1 MAGTIEINGTGG
13 IIEGNL
19 GAANVDVNLD
29 YVGTYSGS
37 DRVTVSHATAIQYS
51 SNTDNT
57 WSCWINASGLGGN
70 NNGRIFDKST
80 AYMYLTTDGSTGYNI
95 AANIAHSGTN
105 MNIKTSTS
113 YQFNVWYHV
122 ALVYE
127 GSGGT
132 GEIYVNGVQQGL
144 STDTA
149 GASGLSSD
157 SADLIIG
164 NNSGGSRGFAG
175 MLADF
180 KFFPSALSTELKQLS
195 SKINYSTDLITS
207 TNKLWA
213 SLLNGSTADS
223 GPESNTIA
231 YTDAPT
237 NTYDAFSVDV
247 YDGYDGSDATTRTTT
262 DGTFTVT
269 QGKVEGLAL
278 SSLAFDG
285 TNDRLGLGNGL
296 TVFDGATQGA
306 FSAWVRRDATGASH
320 TIISH
325 YDSTDSNRQFIF
337 LVNGSD
343 KAEINVQNDKS
354 SFTSGHVASGTT
366 TISANEWYHIVGT
379 FSTTNGQ
386 KIYVNGV
393 HEATAATTIEDAL
406 DTVTSQAN
414 IASFEQGGSYSN
426 YFNGDIKDLK
436 LYTQELSADQVA
448 SLYSNTLPIT
458 PEHNWKLDDSIQGVT
473 TDTAV
478 DSGTTGG
485 MTGTIAGIT
494 ASGEKGEAG
503 VDSGW
508 QNGTLDLDGNLTVEA
523 NGTLSAPRGNI
534 EFSTAGTANTWDD
547 NSTNGFIGNGGS
559 LVFVG
564 GGNKDFYGNSGTGY
578 ANIVS
583 DGSNSN
589 IRWRESA
596 TCTGITINSGGFL
609 TPKGDNFTITC
620 TGNIVNNGTWK
631 FSDNSSNGITVA
643 GASAT
648 SPAVCSGN
656 EWNFNSES
664 TASICLLKDLDFQF
678 NITTGNA
685 TGAGAVTLRLTGD
698 CEFDAVTV
706 SSGDSLDLNG
716 QRAEFSG
723 QLDVNGSFKDI
734 TTTGASLIV
743 AESLNVAGSSSNN
756 TETTAG
762 ERLNLILNNTGS
774 DDTNMFYSA
783 SGIYYDNIFVNGGE
797 FTSYAGFGN
806 QHTENFRIGSTFD
819 VNHNWEMKN
828 LSVCTGGNLD
838 AGSSTLNCSGDFTTS
853 GGLIGKSALN
863 LTGSEEVTGSDNL
876 DEVATTNKF
885 TIEAWFKAST
895 DANYR
900 AIFSRGTS
908 WGTGNLYVY
917 MNADG
922 NVQASSHDLSNTLT
936 STTAGLADSKWHHVA
951 YTYDTTTIKLY
962 IDGKL
967 EATAASTSGINTQTA
982 GFKIGDRDGANWV
995 GNIGRVSVWKNA
1007 LSETLI
1013 RKMFFM
1019 DWTTMAADSDF
1030 TDSDAI
1036 GWWQFDEGT
1045 STAVEDLSSQSN
1057 DGTLNSAAWA
1067 GAGTFT
1073 YGTSTLV
1080 MAKSG
1085 TQTLNYRHVE
1095 EIYNLTINDGST
1107 TQIQSIGDA
1116 NGLLDINNNLTVNEK
1131 LKSHAD
1137 SAQARIRIASA
1148 AKTITIGS
1156 DVKTT
1161 ALSELYSM
1169 EIEHSGST
1177 NVPELTTPRLL
1188 LDNTATAVA
1197 TGNLTITEELD
1208 LKTGTTFNAN
1218 GNTITGHVVDVN
1230 SGTLDLRNSTL
1241 NIDNGGAL
1249 AWHDTGST
1257 ILSGNTTITGYSSA
1271 AKPTAYL
1278 PAAGNYEIV
1287 GDVKWMKLDTDS
1299 DLTVIGAVIDCD
1311 ASASGANIRQW
1322 HHTLDTQQLLD
1333 ADEAGDDDLRLTKPA
1348 LDNAL
1353 ELMTK

>member
-1 MAGTIEINGTGG
+1 MGAG
-13 IIEGNL
+13 
-19 GAANVDVNLD
+19 A
-29 YVGTYSGS
+29 
-37 DRVTVSHATAIQYS
+37 HATWTP
-51 SNTDNT
+51 N
-57 WSCWINASGLGGN
+57 NAT
-70 NNGRIFDKST
+70 FF
-80 AYMYLTTDGSTGYNI
+80 NI
-95 AANIAHSGTN
+95 DLA
-105 MNIKTSTS
+105 TS
-113 YQFNVWYHV
+113 
-122 ALVYE
+122 
-127 GSGGT
+127 
-132 GEIYVNGVQQGL
+132 
-144 STDTA
+144 
-149 GASGLSSD
+149 
-157 SADLIIG
+157 
-164 NNSGGSRGFAG
+164 
-175 MLADF
+175 
-180 KFFPSALSTELKQLS
+180 
-195 SKINYSTDLITS
+195 
-207 TNKLWA
+207 
-213 SLLNGSTADS
+213 
-223 GPESNTIA
+223 
-231 YTDAPT
+231 
-237 NTYDAFSVDV
+237 
-247 YDGYDGSDATTRTTT
+247 
-262 DGTFTVT
+262 
-269 QGKVEGLAL
+269 
-278 SSLAFDG
+278 
-285 TNDRLGLGNGL
+285 
-296 TVFDGATQGA
+296 
-306 FSAWVRRDATGASH
+306 
-320 TIISH
+320 
-325 YDSTDSNRQFIF
+325 
-337 LVNGSD
+337 
-343 KAEINVQNDKS
+343 
-354 SFTSGHVASGTT
+354 SGHDLLLQESI
-366 TISANEWYHIVGT
+366 TI
-379 FSTTNGQ
+379 
-386 KIYVNGV
+386 
-393 HEATAATTIEDAL
+393 L
-406 DTVTSQAN
+406 
-414 IASFEQGGSYSN
+414 
-426 YFNGDIKDLK
+426 
-436 LYTQELSADQVA
+436 
-448 SLYSNTLPIT
+448 
-458 PEHNWKLDDSIQGVT
+458 
-473 TDTAV
+473 
-478 DSGTTGG
+478 
-485 MTGTIAGIT
+485 
-494 ASGEKGEAG
+494 
-503 VDSGW
+503 
-508 QNGTLDLDGNLTVEA
+508 GTLDLTGSNDWWILDA
-523 NGTLSAPRGNI
+523 NGAAGNVTMTMGNDSNQATI
-534 EFSTAGTANTWDD
+534 ESDTAKRFGFKPHSSREILITGGSSLKPCLVTGGDWYWDLGAGTA
-547 NSTNGFIGNGGS
+547 GIK
-559 LVFVG
+559 L
-564 GGNKDFYGNSGTGY
+564 
-578 ANIVS
+578 ANMNFDPDIVTHES
-583 DGSNSN
+583 GSN
-589 IRWRESA
+589 
-596 TCTGITINSGGFL
+596 
-609 TPKGDNFTITC
+609 
-620 TGNIVNNGTWK
+620 
-631 FSDNSSNGITVA
+631 
-643 GASAT
+643 
-648 SPAVCSGN
+648 AVK
-656 EWNFNSES
+656 
-664 TASICLLKDLDFQF
+664 I
-678 NITTGNA
+678 I
-685 TGAGAVTLRLTGD
+685 LTGD

-1249 AWHDTGST
+1249 AWQDTGST